1 MLYTLL
7 QSDKTDVLPTLE
19 LDCLFVTPISFVV
32 CLFFSTDISLLSLK
46 DMQV

>member
-32 CLFFSTDISLLSLK
+32 FFSTDISLLSLK